1 MIELADAPESG
12 IKRYLR
18 HWQIGLLDEILRE
31 VKAMSACDL
40 DRRNTQVLDEKAAQ
54 LS

>member
-1 MIELADAPESG
+1 MIELADAREAG

-18 HWQIGLLDEILRE
+18 HWQIGLLDEILSE
-31 VKAMSACDL
+31 VKSMRARDFNWR
-40 DRRNTQVLDEKAAQ
+40 DTQVKDEQAAH

>member
-18 HWQIGLLDEILRE
+18 HWHIGLLDEILSE
-31 VKAMSACDL
+31 VKSMRARDFSGRDA
-40 DRRNTQVLDEKAAQ
+40 QVLDEQAAQ